1 MRKYQVTIMIDG
13 HWGTQRRE
21 KIIIAANDDEAEQLA
36 EEFLDTI
43 ETRHSESSW
52 GAYEEAYIQDI
63 VKIA

>member
-13 HWGTQRRE
+13 HWGTQRIE
-21 KIIIAANDDEAEQLA
+21 KIIITANDDEAEQLA

-43 ETRHSESSW
+43 ETRHSENSW